1 MALSPVSAVLARVG
15 LGKLSRL
22 EPPEPPNRYQRRHA
36 GEPKT
41 RAERAK
47 RSIRATMTPPV
58 SPADDLEEARPLDV
72 AVRVD
77 VVVLPRVDLHAIS
90 DLDLLQLQLRRDV
103 APRGPPPMGESPTQ
117 PSTRLRVVNR
127 QASSKSRRLRS

>member
-1 MALSPVSAVLARVG
+1 
-15 LGKLSRL
+15 
-22 EPPEPPNRYQRRHA
+22 
-36 GEPKT
+36 
-41 RAERAK
+41 
-47 RSIRATMTPPV
+47 MTPPV

-72 AVRVD
+72 AVHVD